1 MVLLLLVMV
10 GLPALF
16 IRVNGFDPSPAV
28 LERAVLARGLARG
41 GGYVAAVVRPA
52 FFAPGRGLDRQ
63 PALHQLPL
71 YPVLLSLFFRFA
83 GDADRAVVAFSL
95 LSFWLAGLVLVLAV
109 GKFFDLSSAFLCGL
123 FYFSSALL
131 LGEVVSGSPLFLEV
145 LLLTLV
151 LLLAVRPL
159 MGLFSYLLLGLL
171 LGLGCLAAT
180 PWLGIAALVLVYR
193 LRVELAGAGRLSRRK
208 AALKVVVGLG
218 VGLAVVNLPWWLF
231 RWLARGGS
239 PLFFYPGLRS
249 FTSSSP
255 GPAWWREVGRLAS
268 FPTPRQLLAK
278 WRETSR
284 LVYENWLVF
293 SGAYLAPFFWLS
305 LLWRFKDA
313 RRSRLRFFVFAC
325 LLVFALEFLLGD
337 RRPENLLVLVP
348 WALALGAVVFNR
360 LRLLVPRSLFSRV
373 VLLVFVAVNL
383 YPFLSALRFTKTLSP
398 PPLSRRL
405 LALGP
410 ALPERAVLVSDAPS
424 EVAWYAG
431 KPAVWLPAEVDYLSA
446 LAADRSWKYY
456 LFLTPAALEHPSPR
470 GRPSWPEVYR
480 GGGYS
485 PFWKILGVEEFAGGR
500 LLVEIAFN

>member
-1 MVLLLLVMV
+1 V
-10 GLPALF
+10 
-16 IRVNGFDPSPAV
+16 
-28 LERAVLARGLARG
+28 
-41 GGYVAAVVRPA
+41 
-52 FFAPGRGLDRQ
+52 
-63 PALHQLPL
+63 
-71 YPVLLSLFFRFA
+71 A
-83 GDADRAVVAFSL
+83 GDADRVVVAFSL
-95 LSFWLAGLVLVLAV
+95 LSFWLSGLLLVLVV
-109 GKFFDLSSAFLCGL
+109 WRFFDPSSAFLCGL

-193 LRVELAGAGRLSRRK
+193 LRVELAAAGRPSRRK
-208 AALKVVVGLG
+208 SALKMVIGLL

-231 RWLARGGS
+231 RWLASRGGPS
-239 PLFFYPGLRS
+239 LFFYPALRS
-249 FTSSSP
+249 FTPASP
-255 GPAWWREVGRLAS
+255 GPFWWREVGRLAS
-268 FPTPRQLLAK
+268 FPSLKALLAK
-278 WRETSR
+278 WREASR
-284 LVYENWLVF
+284 LVYENWLFF

-305 LLWRFKDA
+305 LLWRFEDS

-360 LRLLVPRSLFSRV
+360 LRLLVPRPLFSRV
-373 VLLVFVAVNL
+373 VLVVFVAVNL

-398 PPLSRRL
+398 SRL

-424 EVAWYAG
+424 DVAWYVG

-485 PFWKILGVEEFAGGR
+485 PFWRILGTEEFAGGR
-500 LLVEIAFN
+500 LLVEIAFD